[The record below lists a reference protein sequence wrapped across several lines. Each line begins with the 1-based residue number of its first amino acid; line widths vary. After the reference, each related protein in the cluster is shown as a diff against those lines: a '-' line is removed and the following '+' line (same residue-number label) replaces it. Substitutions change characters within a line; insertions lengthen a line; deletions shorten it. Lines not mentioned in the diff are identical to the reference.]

1 MADQNISTGLE
12 PAKTVTEICGGVH
25 ELARLAE
32 CSYAVALRFSYPK
45 EKNGGGGVIP
55 APRQFILLRN
65 ARAEGIDLRPEHF
78 FPADVLASPT
88 PSGDTLAGSRPV
100 SAAHS
105 PTAMQSETG
114 AAQDGEAAA

>member
-1 MADQNISTGLE
+1 MLE
-12 PAKTVTEICGGVH
+12 PAKTVIKICGGVS
-25 ELARLAE
+25 EVARLAE
-32 CSYAVALRFSYPK
+32 CSETRARRFGY
-45 EKNGGGGVIP
+45 EKSKGGTGGHIP
-55 APRQFILLRN
+55 ADRQITMMRN
-65 ARAEGIDLRPEHF
+65 ARTAGIDLRPEHF